1 MKKKYKRPKSIVVVL
16 DLDGM
21 LMQGTADVGG
31 PGAGGNIE
39 EIVNPGEDTG
49 GWDG

>member
-1 MKKKYKRPKSIVVVL
+1 MKKKYIRPKSIVVVL

-31 PGAGGNIE
+31 PGAV
-39 EIVNPGEDTG
+39 VNPDLNPDLNGFPSDEE
-49 GWDG
+49 